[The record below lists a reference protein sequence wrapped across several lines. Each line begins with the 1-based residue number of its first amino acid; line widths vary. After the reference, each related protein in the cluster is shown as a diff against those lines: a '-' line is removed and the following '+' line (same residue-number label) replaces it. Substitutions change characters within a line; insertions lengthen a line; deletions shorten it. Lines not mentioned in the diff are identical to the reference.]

1 MMFLRTAV
9 AAAAAIS
16 LVQAPQVYR
25 AGADAVVLAVTV
37 TTPAG
42 QHVPDLKAGD
52 FQLFEDGVL
61 QDITHFSINPEPISL
76 SLLIDTSASMELD
89 SRLTIAQQAAVGFIG
104 KLNENDLAQILD
116 FDNQTK
122 VLATFT
128 NDKAEL
134 QRALL
139 RMRPG
144 GSTSLYNAV
153 YTAISELRRE
163 RQAHETRRRQAIVLL
178 SDGEDTSSIVP
189 YEDVL
194 ELAKRSEVNV
204 YAIAMQPKEARGG
217 WNESEFVLKSLTRDA
232 GGRVFF
238 VTDPQQLPAIYGQI
252 SEELS
257 HQYSVGYVP
266 KNPKRTGVWRRVTI
280 QVMKKDAIA
289 RTRAGY
295 YAPGGPK

>member
-1 MMFLRTAV
+1 
-9 AAAAAIS
+9 
-16 LVQAPQVYR
+16 VYR
-25 AGADAVVLAVTV
+25 TGADAVVLAVTV

-42 QHVPDLKAGD
+42 QHVPNLTAAD
-52 FQLFEDGVL
+52 FQVFEDGVL
-61 QDITHFSINPEPISL
+61 QEISHFANHPEPISL

-104 KLNENDLAQILD
+104 RLNEEDLAQILD

-122 VLATFT
+122 ILAAFT
-128 NDKAEL
+128 GDKAEL
-134 QRALL
+134 ERAL
-139 RMRPG
+139 RKMKPG

-163 RQAHETRRRQAIVLL
+163 QQGRKDIRRRQAIVLL

-204 YAIAMQPKEARGG
+204 YAIAMQPKEPRGG
-217 WNESEFVLKSLTRDA
+217 WNEAEFVLKSLTRDA

-238 VTDPQQLPAIYGQI
+238 VTDPQQLPAIYTQI

-266 KNPKRTGVWRRVTI
+266 KNTKRDAAWRRITV
-280 QVMKKDAIA
+280 QVMKRDALP
-289 RTRAGY
+289 RTRSGY
-295 YAPGGPK
+295 YAPGPLR